1 MFDISFVELLVCLV
15 VALVVIGPEQLPQ
28 TVRSIGLWI
37 GRLKR
42 SLRDTRSELERQLG
56 ADDIRR
62 QLHNEDIM
70 RSIEQTR
77 SMMEKTIN
85 EGGDGLRAALDQADA
100 DSEARKQAQQ
110 QHYGS
115 PEELPD
121 HAHTDNTAAPTADIA
136 QPATAAETTST
147 DAPATEPTSAPAS
160 GDADLHSQKQ

>member
-1 MFDISFVELLVCLV
+1 MV

-62 QLHNEDIM
+62 QLHNEEIM

-85 EGGDGLRAALDQADA
+85 EGGEGLRAALEQADT
-100 DSEARKQAQQ
+100 DSETHQQ
-110 QHYGS
+110 VQPQNYGS
-115 PEELPD
+115 PQELPD
-121 HAHTDNTAAPTADIA
+121 HAHTGDATTSDEPNSAGQPPTEPEAPAPTT
-136 QPATAAETTST
+136 PSETNHNK
-147 DAPATEPTSAPAS
+147 
-160 GDADLHSQKQ
+160 L